1 MSLEG
6 TPPTPGTELVPAS
19 QPGTLPPERVRE
31 MFDRIAGPYDAM
43 NRVMT
48 VGLDR
53 RWRALAAEATGV
65 GAGASV
71 LDACC
76 GTGDLTLELARRVGH
91 SGEVIGVDFSTQ
103 MLERARA
110 KLDAAGFPR
119 AQLIEGDALALPLP
133 DDRVAAA
140 TVAFGVRNLADLDR
154 GFREL
159 ARVVRPGGAVVCLEI
174 TQPQRG
180 PLSTFYRVWFDRLV
194 PAVGRAVD
202 RRGDSAYSYLP
213 ASVKRFPSAV
223 ELGGIMYRA
232 GLRDVRY
239 TTVAGGIVALHVG
252 RVPA

>member
-1 MSLEG
+1 VSERSPA
-6 TPPTPGTELVPAS
+6 TGTELVPAAA
-19 QPGTLPPERVRE
+19 PGTLPPERVRQ

-53 RWRALAAEATGV
+53 RWRALAAESTGV
-65 GAGASV
+65 GTGASV

-76 GTGDLTLELARRVGH
+76 GTGDLTLELARRVGP
-91 SGEVIGVDFSTQ
+91 SGEVFGVDFSPR
-103 MLERARA
+103 MLERARR

-119 AQLIEGDALALPLP
+119 AQLLEGDALRLPLP

-140 TVAFGVRNLADLDR
+140 TVAFGVRNLADVDL

-174 TQPQRG
+174 TQPQSG
-180 PLSTFYRVWFDRLV
+180 PLAGFYRVWFDRLV

-213 ASVKRFPSAV
+213 ASVRRFPGPV
-223 ELGGIMYRA
+223 ELGVLMRGA
-232 GLRDVRY
+232 GLTNVRY
-239 TTVAGGIVALHVG
+239 TTLAGGIVALHVG
-252 RVPA
+252 QVRA

>member
-1 MSLEG
+1 MTEDSERPTG
-6 TPPTPGTELVPAS
+6 TDLVPARAH
-19 QPGTLPPERVRE
+19 GTLPPERVRQ

-76 GTGDLTLELARRVGH
+76 GTGDLTLELARRVGP
-91 SGEVIGVDFSTQ
+91 SGEVFGVDFSEP

-110 KLDAAGFPR
+110 KLDRAGFQR
-119 AQLIEGDALALPLP
+119 AQLLVGDALALPLP

-140 TVAFGVRNLADLDR
+140 TVAFGMRNLADVEL

-159 ARVVRPGGAVVCLEI
+159 VRVVRPGGAVVCLEI
-174 TQPQRG
+174 TKPERG
-180 PLSTFYRVWFDRLV
+180 PLASFYRVWFDRLV

-213 ASVKRFPSAV
+213 ASVRRFPPPA
-223 ELGGIMYRA
+223 ELGQVMQRA

-239 TTVAGGIVALHVG
+239 TLVAGGIVALHVG
-252 RVPA
+252 RVP